1 MVFIGH
7 QHEGGLNMSGEAN
20 VATWFEIPVSDVA
33 RATTFYESV
42 LGVSLSPLEQGG
54 FKMAW
59 FPQVERGAGSSG
71 ALVQGEGRTPGR
83 AGTLV
88 YLNVADMD
96 AALARVESSGGR
108 VLLPKASGE
117 FGSIAHFEDCEGNL
131 VALHSR

>member
-1 MVFIGH
+1 VGRVLVNSVAGRGPAARRDRAGEDELDAAIACH
-7 QHEGGLNMSGEAN
+7 APEG
-20 VATWFEIPVSDVA
+20 
-33 RATTFYESV
+33 
-42 LGVSLSPLEQGG
+42 
-54 FKMAW
+54 
-59 FPQVERGAGSSG
+59 GAGSSG

-131 VALHSR
+131 VALYSR